1 MSLSETADR
10 HDPSKLSDQSTSHS
24 PASHQPGNRPTGSR
38 SPGDRSPGSRP
49 SAGRHTVA
57 LFGSELHLVFGRART
72 WVTLAVLAGV
82 PVLVGVAIR
91 LSGAEGGEGFIGQVA
106 GNGFFLVVASL
117 ALSLPFFLPTA
128 VTVVSGESLAG
139 EASLGTLRNMLTAP
153 AGRSRLL
160 AAKMVAL
167 IVFCLVATM
176 TIWLSGLIAGIV
188 LFPIGDVVLLSGTTV
203 SLADGLLRA
212 FGIAILVA
220 LSLLGLA
227 GIGLFVSSLTS
238 TPLAAMAA
246 TFGAFIVFGIL
257 GAIPQIDEI
266 HPWLLMYGW
275 PSFADLLRDPP
286 YWDAILRNL
295 LVQAAYLFIFYTA
308 AWARLTT
315 RDING

>member
-10 HDPSKLSDQSTSHS
+10 RDLGQVSSQS
-24 PASHQPGNRPTGSR
+24 ARRPT
-38 SPGDRSPGSRP
+38 
-49 SAGRHTVA
+49 AGRHTIA
-57 LFGSELHLVFGRART
+57 LFASELHLVFGRART

-82 PVLVGVAIR
+82 PVLVGVAIK
-91 LSGAEGGEGFIGQVA
+91 LSGADGGDGFIGQVA

-117 ALSLPFFLPTA
+117 GLSLPFFLPTA

-160 AAKMVAL
+160 AAKLVAL
-167 IVFCLVATM
+167 VVFCLAATM
-176 TIWLSGLIAGIV
+176 TIFLAGLIAGLV
-188 LFPIGDVVLLSGTTV
+188 LFPVGDVVLLSGMTV

-227 GIGLFVSSLTS
+227 GLGLFVSSLTS

-246 TFGAFIVFGIL
+246 TFGAFIMFGIL
-257 GAIPQIDEI
+257 GAIPQISEI

-286 YWDAILRNL
+286 YWDAIVRNL
-295 LVQAAYLFIFYTA
+295 LLQAAYLFVFYTA

-315 RDING
+315 RDINS

>member
-1 MSLSETADR
+1 MSPNNA
-10 HDPSKLSDQSTSHS
+10 Q
-24 PASHQPGNRPTGSR
+24 AAVQANARPTYKPQR
-38 SPGDRSPGSRP
+38 PG
-49 SAGRHTVA
+49 AGRHTLA
-57 LFGSELHLVFGRART
+57 LFRTELHLVFGRART
-72 WVTLAVLAGV
+72 LVLLGV
-82 PVLVGVAIR
+82 LGLVPMLVGVAIR
-91 LSGAEGGEGFIGQVA
+91 LSGSSGDAEGFIGQVA
-106 GNGFFLVVASL
+106 GNGFFLIVASL

-128 VTVVSGESLAG
+128 VTVISGESLAG
-139 EASLGTLRNMLTAP
+139 ESSLGTLRNLLTAP

-167 IVFCLVATM
+167 AVFCLAATL
-176 TIWLSGLIAGIV
+176 TVWLGGLIAGFI
-188 LFPIGDVVLLSGTTV
+188 LFPVGDVVLLSGSTV

-212 FGIAILVA
+212 LGIAVLIA
-220 LSLLGLA
+220 ASLLGLA

-275 PSFADLLRDPP
+275 TSFADLLRDPP
-286 YWDAILRNL
+286 YWDAIVRNL
-295 LVQAAYLFIFYTA
+295 LMQAAYLAVFYAA
-308 AWARLTT
+308 AWARLTS

>member
-10 HDPSKLSDQSTSHS
+10 RDLAKVSAQG
-24 PASHQPGNRPTGSR
+24 ARRPT
-38 SPGDRSPGSRP
+38 
-49 SAGRHTVA
+49 AGRHTIA
-57 LFGSELHLVFGRART
+57 LFASELHLVFGRART

-128 VTVVSGESLAG
+128 VTVVAGESLAG

-167 IVFCLVATM
+167 VVFCVAATL
-176 TIWLSGLIAGIV
+176 TIWLSGLIAGVV
-188 LFPIGDVVLLSGTTV
+188 LFPVGDVVLLSGTTV

-286 YWDAILRNL
+286 YWDAIVRNL
-295 LVQAAYLFIFYTA
+295 LVQAAYLAVFYAA
-308 AWARLTT
+308 AWARLTS

>member
-10 HDPSKLSDQSTSHS
+10 RDLVR
-24 PASHQPGNRPTGSR
+24 RPT
-38 SPGDRSPGSRP
+38 
-49 SAGRHTVA
+49 AGRHTIA
-57 LFGSELHLVFGRART
+57 LFASELHLVFGRART

-82 PVLVGVAIR
+82 PVLIGVAVK
-91 LSGAEGGEGFIGQVA
+91 LSGADGGEGFIGQVA

-117 ALSLPFFLPTA
+117 GLSLPFFLPTA

-160 AAKMVAL
+160 AAKLVAMV
-167 IVFCLVATM
+167 VFCLAATM
-176 TIWLSGLIAGIV
+176 TIWLSGLIAGVV
-188 LFPIGDVVLLSGTTV
+188 LFPVGDVVLLSGTTV

-227 GIGLFVSSLTS
+227 GVGLFVSSLTS

-246 TFGAFIVFGIL
+246 TFGAFIMFGIL
-257 GAIPQIDEI
+257 GAIPQIHQI

-286 YWDAILRNL
+286 YWDAIVRNL
-295 LVQAAYLFIFYTA
+295 LLQAAYLFVFYAA

-315 RDING
+315 RDINS

>member
-10 HDPSKLSDQSTSHS
+10 VQ
-24 PASHQPGNRPTGSR
+24 PAG
-38 SPGDRSPGSRP
+38 P
-49 SAGRHTVA
+49 SAGRHTLA

-72 WVTLAVLAGV
+72 WVLFGVLAAV
-82 PVLVGVAIR
+82 PVIVGLAIR
-91 LSGAEGGEGFIGQVA
+91 WSGSSGDAEGFIGQVA

-128 VTVVSGESLAG
+128 VTVASGESLAG
-139 EASLGTLRNMLTAP
+139 EASLGTLRSLLTAP

-167 IVFCLVATM
+167 AVFCLAATM
-176 TIWLSGLIAGIV
+176 TVWLSGLIAGFV
-188 LFPIGDVVLLSGTTV
+188 LFPVGDVVLLSGSTV
-203 SLADGLLRA
+203 PLSDGLLRA
-212 FGIAILVA
+212 FGIAVLIS

-227 GIGLFVSSLTS
+227 GMGLFVSSLTS

-246 TFGAFIVFGIL
+246 TFGGFIVFGIL

-266 HPWLLMYGW
+266 HPWLMMYGW
-275 PSFADLLRDPP
+275 ASFADLLRDPP

-295 LVQAAYLFIFYTA
+295 ALQAGYLVVFYAA
-308 AWARLTT
+308 AWARITS
-315 RDING
+315 RDISG

>member
-1 MSLSETADR
+1 MSPSETATTVTR
-10 HDPSKLSDQSTSHS
+10 PV
-24 PASHQPGNRPTGSR
+24 PA
-38 SPGDRSPGSRP
+38 RP
-49 SAGRHTVA
+49 SAGRHAVA
-57 LFGSELHLVFGRART
+57 LFASELHLVFGRART

-91 LSGAEGGEGFIGQVA
+91 LSGSEGGAEGFIGQVA
-106 GNGFFLVVASL
+106 GNGFFLIVASL

-128 VTVVSGESLAG
+128 VTVVSKSLAG

-167 IVFCLVATM
+167 AVFCLTATM
-176 TIWLSGLIAGIV
+176 VIWLSGLIAGVV
-188 LFPIGDVVLLSGTTV
+188 LFPVGDVVLLSGTTV

-212 FGIAILVA
+212 FGIAILIA

-246 TFGAFIVFGIL
+246 TFGAFIVLGIL
-257 GAIPQIDEI
+257 GAIPQIDVI

-275 PSFADLLRDPP
+275 TSFADLLRDPP
-286 YWDAILRNL
+286 YWDAIVRNL
-295 LVQAAYLFIFYTA
+295 WVQAAYLAVFYAA
-308 AWARLTT
+308 AWARLTS